1 MWIQISE
8 WFGLSKPW
16 RYVANGRCLYPS
28 WLLQGFAIQ
37 SEDGVCSL
45 KVCMIL
51 GAHGGGPLNFR
62 SVSQVRSSET
72 SGMLTHMADFEAE
85 NFEAALRHVL
95 QKLVLETDVRMH
107 IDIAQFLELE
117 MAFVHG
123 LLCVKGD

>member
-1 MWIQISE
+1 
-8 WFGLSKPW
+8 
-16 RYVANGRCLYPS
+16 
-28 WLLQGFAIQ
+28 
-37 SEDGVCSL
+37 
-45 KVCMIL
+45 MIL